1 MPRRGRKGLY
11 WSKRPHER
19 FALCCR
25 PCASGPK
32 LLKFTTSEVSVEQL
46 TGKDR
51 LIVALDVPT
60 VDEALRTVE
69 LLDNVSFFKV
79 GLQLFI
85 TGGLPLL
92 LQTLRNSKRVFV
104 DLKVPGDIA
113 NTVAAVID
121 MCVEN
126 NVTFL
131 TLSESMPLPAVAAAK
146 AARTARHSDT
156 PKLLTVPFLSS
167 LDASDLPAISGGKRD
182 LETYILGKAHAA
194 IEAGCD
200 GVIASGQAIQVCRRA
215 FARPALI
222 VSPGIRPA
230 GASTDDHKRHTTPA
244 EAIRL
249 GADYL
254 VVGRP
259 ILKDPDPREASRRI
273 IAEIDGALD
282 GGGSAPGARS
292 MKADASSARS
302 TWA

>member
-1 MPRRGRKGLY
+1 M
-11 WSKRPHER
+11 
-19 FALCCR
+19 
-25 PCASGPK
+25 
-32 LLKFTTSEVSVEQL
+32 EQL

-60 VDEALRTVE
+60 VDEALRTVRQ
-69 LLDNVSFFKV
+69 LDNVSFFKI
-79 GLQLFI
+79 GLQLFL

-92 LQTLRNSKRVFV
+92 LQTLRNHKRVFV

-121 MCVEN
+121 LCVEN
-126 NVTFL
+126 SVTFL
-131 TLSESMPLPAVAAAK
+131 TLSESMPVPAITAAK
-146 AARTARHSDT
+146 AARTARQSDT

-167 LDASDLPAISGGKRD
+167 LDAADLPAISGGERD
-182 LETYILGKAHAA
+182 LETYILRRAHAA

-230 GASTDDHKRHTTPA
+230 GASTHDHKRHTTPA

-259 ILKDPDPREASRRI
+259 ILKDPDPREAAQRI

-282 GGGSAPGARS
+282 GGGAARGARS
-292 MKADASSARS
+292 MKENTSS
-302 TWA
+302 TP